1 MTTAET
7 IIQNCRNFIELL
19 PSRAL
24 AAARVKRPGLRGLAV
39 FPVYAPQEIIHAAG
53 LLPVGVFGAGGKL
66 ETTQADSRFQ
76 SFICSIAKSTLEL
89 FLSGDLSEETGF
101 EGAVFSSI
109 CDVARNLTSVVSR
122 NAPGVYIE
130 YLHLPQNAATDAARD
145 YTRQEFHRFRDNL
158 AHQIGRP
165 IPDEAIARSITLY
178 NRLRQL
184 VSALYEHRQ
193 ARPGTIRTADLF
205 AVVMAGTCMM
215 PEDFI
220 EMVESL
226 LAELRDCVAVQRD
239 TVNVVL
245 EGAFCEAPPID
256 LIDAIETAGCQIMD
270 DDLAIGWRL
279 FSRDVSTRG
288 DPVANLADAYLSS
301 SAYTSVRHNNGQPRT
316 RGLLDRVQHARADAV
331 ILASAKFCE
340 PALFDYVLFRRALDE
355 RDVPHIK
362 IEFEEKM
369 WTFEK
374 LRNEIETFTESLLFD

>member
-7 IIQNCRNFIELL
+7 IIQNCRDLIELL
-19 PSRAL
+19 PSQAL
-24 AAARVKRPGLRGLAV
+24 AAAREKRPELRGFAV

-89 FLSGDLSEETGF
+89 FLCGDLSEKTGF
-101 EGAVFSSI
+101 DGAVFSSI

-130 YLHLPQNAATDAARD
+130 YLHLPQNAATEAARD
-145 YTRQEFHRFRDNL
+145 YTRLEFHRFRNNL
-158 AHQIGRP
+158 SQQIGRP
-165 IPDEAIARSITLY
+165 IPDEAIARSITIY
-178 NRLRQL
+178 NRLREL
-184 VSALYEHRQ
+184 VSDLYEHRQ

-220 EMVESL
+220 EMAESL
-226 LAELRDCVAVQRD
+226 LADLRDSVAVQRD

-256 LIDAIETAGCQIMD
+256 LLDAIESAGCQIMD
-270 DDLAIGWRL
+270 DDLAIGWRM
-279 FSRDVSTRG
+279 FSREVSAQG

-316 RGLLDRVQHARADAV
+316 KGLLERVHQSRADAV

-340 PALFDYVLFRRALDE
+340 PALFDYVLFRHALDKK
-355 RDVPHIK
+355 DIPHLK

-369 WTFEK
+369 WTFER